1 MAQPICPNLDH
12 PKICLAP
19 SRGILA
25 KLWHNYPCAGDF
37 HRSRGRPTTIGLP
50 RHYWPPTLP
59 LSPVK
64 TNSALHPVDKA
75 LAGYETLIRQA
86 EGHRVQPFPTEKTL
100 AAQWAVSQAAVNRAA
115 LRLIAAGRLRREGY
129 KLLPVTSTS
138 ISLAGTR
145 LAVLSHRATRFPGIP
160 EEAARRGVH
169 VEEFFFIGR
178 DTMRNALQ
186 KVLQHRFDSVVMR
199 ITDSGW
205 EWDNEAAEFDRLRI
219 PYVVGEECLPGH
231 NLAAEDLRGAAA
243 QLVAHLIAQGHR
255 HIACLCS
262 LRRLLRSAAV
272 RQGYEEACLRQG
284 LTSAARN
291 VFECAAHTAE
301 AIRNEFQRLRREQPE
316 TTAVILFDTE
326 LLNAFLAAARKDK
339 LRLPR
344 DLSVVVVGDSADA
357 RTAQPPVTCV
367 AFDARCT
374 AHLALD
380 LACQQMLEVR
390 RTGRLPARQRLR
402 LEGTLRPRGSVRA
415 LEAPPAAEAAHAD
428 RGSSRLA
435 RVWPHCREQRLREA
449 AETWHWPHRLAEVAP
464 AGRFQPIDLTGV
476 ANRALRRPHGWLG
489 HLPLL
494 HMGTGRQRIHGVD
507 FDLIDERANRGRSV
521 LVLRSSRSPST
532 SRRSLPQEIAL
543 PVGRRVRAVYFLHG
557 CGYAGERVPFAWY
570 EFHQDG
576 RPATSLPL
584 VARGVGPAH
593 NPDTPPAN
601 IQDWWPEFPQF
612 NADGVRHVAVTEDGD
627 PFAYERYLYSLEW
640 VNPAPE
646 VELTEIRIRSNPLVP
661 TTLGLL
667 AITLL
672 PA

>member
-1 MAQPICPNLDH
+1 M
-12 PKICLAP
+12 
-19 SRGILA
+19 
-25 KLWHNYPCAGDF
+25 
-37 HRSRGRPTTIGLP
+37 
-50 RHYWPPTLP
+50 
-59 LSPVK
+59 K
-64 TNSALHPVDKA
+64 TNAVLRPVDKA
-75 LAGYETLIRQA
+75 LAGYEALIREA
-86 EGHRVQPFPTEKTL
+86 EGRRGHPFPTEKIL
-100 AAQWAVSQAAVNRAA
+100 ASQWEVSQAAVNRAA

-129 KLLPVTSTS
+129 KLLPVASTAV
-138 ISLAGTR
+138 SLVGAR
-145 LAVLSHRATRFPGIP
+145 VAVLSHRVTRFPGIP
-160 EEAARRGVH
+160 EEAARRGVR

-186 KVLQHRFDSVVMR
+186 KVIQHRFDGVIMR

-243 QLVAHLIAQGHR
+243 QLVSHLIAQGHR
-255 HIACLCS
+255 EIACLCS

-291 VFECAAHTAE
+291 VFECTAHTTE
-301 AIRNEFQRLRREQPE
+301 AIRNEFQRIRREQPA
-316 TTAVILFDTE
+316 TSAVVLFDTE
-326 LLNAFLAAARKDK
+326 LLKGFLAAIRKDG
-339 LRLPR
+339 LRVPR
-344 DLSVVVVGDSADA
+344 DMSVVVIGDSADA
-357 RTAQPPVTCV
+357 RTAQPPITCI

-380 LACQQMLEVR
+380 LACQQILEVR
-390 RTGRLPARQRLR
+390 RIGRLPARQRLR
-402 LEGTLRPRGSVRA
+402 LEGTLRPRESVKA
-415 LEAPPAAEAAHAD
+415 LEAPPAAGADHAA
-428 RGSSRLA
+428 RGTNRLA
-435 RVWPHCREQRLREA
+435 RVWPHAIEQRLREA
-449 AETWHWPHRLAEVAP
+449 AETWQWPHRLADTATP
-464 AGRFQPIDLTGV
+464 GPFQTLDLRPV

-494 HMGTGRQRIHGVD
+494 HVGTGLLRIHGVD
-507 FDLIDERANRGRSV
+507 FDLVDERANRGRSV
-521 LVLRSSRSPST
+521 LVLRSSRFPPT
-532 SRRSLPQEIAL
+532 SRRSLPDEVTL
-543 PVGRRVRAVYFLHG
+543 PVGRKVRAVYFLHG

-570 EFHQDG
+570 DFRSEG
-576 RPATSLPL
+576 RPVASVPL

-593 NPDTPPAN
+593 SPDTPPAN

-612 NADGVRHVAVTEDGD
+612 NTDNVRHVTVTEHGD

-646 VELTEIRIRSNPLVP
+646 VPLTEIRVRSNPMVP

-667 AITLL
+667 AVTLL
-672 PA
+672 LA

>member
-1 MAQPICPNLDH
+1 M
-12 PKICLAP
+12 
-19 SRGILA
+19 
-25 KLWHNYPCAGDF
+25 
-37 HRSRGRPTTIGLP
+37 
-50 RHYWPPTLP
+50 
-59 LSPVK
+59 K

-75 LAGYETLIRQA
+75 LAGYEALIREA
-86 EGHRVQPFPTEKTL
+86 EGHRPLPFPTEKTL

-115 LRLIAAGRLRREGY
+115 LRLIAAGRLRRDGY
-129 KLLPVTSTS
+129 KLLPVASTS
-138 ISLAGTR
+138 ISLVGAR
-145 LAVLSHRATRFPGIP
+145 LAVLAHRATRFPGIP
-160 EEAARRGVH
+160 EEAARRGVRA
-169 VEEFFFIGR
+169 EEFFFIGR

-186 KVLQHRFDSVVMR
+186 KVLQHRFDAVVMR

-219 PYVVGEECLPGH
+219 PYVVGEECMPGH
-231 NLAAEDLRGAAA
+231 NLAAEDLRGAAS
-243 QLVAHLIAQGHR
+243 QLVTHLSAQGHR

-291 VFECAAHTAE
+291 VYECAAHTSE
-301 AIRNEFQRLRREQPE
+301 AIGNEFQRLRREQPA
-316 TTAVILFDTE
+316 TTAVVLFDTE
-326 LLNAFLAAARKDK
+326 LLKGFLAAVRKDK

-344 DLSVVVVGDSADA
+344 DLSVVVVGDSVDA

-390 RTGRLPARQRLR
+390 RSGRLPARQRLR
-402 LEGTLRPRGSVRA
+402 LEGTLRPRGSVRL
-415 LEAPPAAEAAHAD
+415 LETPAAAVAAHAE
-428 RGSSRLA
+428 RGANRLA
-435 RVWPHCREQRLREA
+435 RAWPHAVEQRLREA
-449 AETWHWPHRLAEVAP
+449 AETWQRPHLLADTSP
-464 AGRFQPIDLTGV
+464 AGPFRPLDLTGV

-494 HMGTGRQRIHGVD
+494 HLGSGLLRIHGVD

-521 LVLRSSRSPST
+521 LVLRSSRFPST
-532 SRRSLPQEIAL
+532 SRRSLPEEVVL
-543 PVGRRVRAVYFLHG
+543 PVGCRVRAVYFLHG

-570 EFHQDG
+570 EFHQEG
-576 RPATSLPL
+576 RPAASLPL
-584 VARGVGPAH
+584 VALGVGPAH
-593 NPDTPPAN
+593 SPDTPPAN

-612 NADGVRHVAVTEDGD
+612 NADGVRHVAVTEHGD

-640 VNPAPE
+640 VNPAPQ
-646 VELTEIRIRSNPLVP
+646 VALTEIRIRSNPVVP

-667 AITLL
+667 AVTLL
-672 PA
+672 LEE

>member
-1 MAQPICPNLDH
+1 M
-12 PKICLAP
+12 
-19 SRGILA
+19 
-25 KLWHNYPCAGDF
+25 
-37 HRSRGRPTTIGLP
+37 
-50 RHYWPPTLP
+50 
-59 LSPVK
+59 K
-64 TNSALHPVDKA
+64 TNAVLRPVDKA
-75 LAGYETLIRQA
+75 LAGYEALIRET
-86 EGHRVQPFPTEKTL
+86 EGRRGHPFPTEKIL
-100 AAQWAVSQAAVNRAA
+100 AAQWEVSQAAVNRAA

-129 KLLPVTSTS
+129 KLLPVASTS
-138 ISLAGTR
+138 VSLVGAR
-145 LAVLSHRATRFPGIP
+145 LAVLSHRAVRFPGIA
-160 EEAARRGVH
+160 EEAARRGVR

-186 KVLQHRFDSVVMR
+186 KVIQHRFDGVIMR

-205 EWDNEAAEFDRLRI
+205 EWDTEAAEFDRLRI

-243 QLVAHLIAQGHR
+243 QLVAHLIALGHR
-255 HIACLCS
+255 EIVCICS
-262 LRRLLRSAAV
+262 LRRILRSAAV

-291 VFECAAHTAE
+291 VYECTAHTAE
-301 AIRNEFQRLRREQPE
+301 AVRNEFQRIRREHPA
-316 TTAVILFDTE
+316 TSAVVLFDTE
-326 LLNAFLAAARKDK
+326 LLKGFLAAVRKDG

-357 RTAQPPVTCV
+357 RTAQPPVTCI

-380 LACQQMLEVR
+380 LACQQILEIR
-390 RTGRLPARQRLR
+390 RIARLPARQRLR
-402 LEGTLRPRGSVRA
+402 LEGTLRARASVKA
-415 LEAPPAAEAAHAD
+415 LEAPPPSGLENTAPGAN
-428 RGSSRLA
+428 RLA
-435 RVWPHCREQRLREA
+435 RVWPHAIEQRLREA
-449 AETWHWPHRLAEVAP
+449 AETWQWTHRLVDTAQ
-464 AGRFQPIDLTGV
+464 AGPFQPLDLGGV

-494 HMGTGRQRIHGVD
+494 HVGTGLLRIHGVD

-521 LVLRSSRSPST
+521 LVLRSSRFPPT
-532 SRRSLPQEIAL
+532 ARRSLPEEVAL
-543 PVGRRVRAVYFLHG
+543 PVGRKVRAVYFLHG

-570 EFHQDG
+570 DFRLEG
-576 RPATSLPL
+576 RTTLSLPL

-593 NPDTPPAN
+593 SPDTPPAN

-612 NADGVRHVAVTEDGD
+612 NTDNVRHVAVTEHGD

-640 VNPAPE
+640 VNPSPD
-646 VELTEIRIRSNPLVP
+646 VPLTEIRIRSNPVVP

-667 AITLL
+667 AVTLL
-672 PA
+672 LE